1 MNSWKELVLVMA
13 ILWAGSLFG
22 QENASRTFDPAEIQV
37 RMNPE
42 VDVVYH
48 TLAYL
53 AIPGDPSNLNS
64 MEYLTQIRQGK
75 KDLDSGPTRL
85 DREYPEMA
93 RIYRQ
98 FPRLRFLN
106 LALFMADDFASF
118 KQALLS
124 IDTGAIQEEA
134 ESSRDTLEI
143 RRARERNSPL
153 LFGNAK
159 RLIPIYRKRFPEPA
173 EQQFVKRFAECMD
186 EEYRF
191 FYRAYRESR
200 TELDQSSVN
209 EFMKFWKAEGLKI
222 LTPWA
227 ARSGATV
234 FNVFLC
240 PVMKNN
246 GRAIP
251 VNQDQRVTFNVVA
264 PLPETKEDVMGAFFV
279 ILHETTR
286 RSTDAELDRIA
297 ESLGRIEEKVGNN
310 SVFYADH
317 LYLKKKYPAHHSAYL
332 KFFLNLPGNRV
343 FDSRALEE
351 HFLQSYPL
359 PGSVKASVETLVSS
373 LQ

>member
-1 MNSWKELVLVMA
+1 MNSWKLLGWVIA
-13 ILWAGSLFG
+13 ILWSGSLFG
-22 QENASRTFDPAEIQV
+22 QDNASRTFDPAEIQV
-37 RMNPE
+37 RMNPD
-42 VDVVYH
+42 VDVIYH

-64 MEYLTQIRQGK
+64 MDYLTQIRQGK
-75 KDLDSGPTRL
+75 KDLGSGPTRL
-85 DREYPEMA
+85 DREYPELE

-118 KQALLS
+118 KQALQG
-124 IDTGAIQEEA
+124 IDSGVIQEDP

-143 RRARERNSPL
+143 RRARERNAPL

-159 RLIPIYRKRFPEPA
+159 RLIPIYRKRFPDPA
-173 EQQFVKRFAECMD
+173 EQQFVKHFAECMD
-186 EEYRF
+186 EEYRL
-191 FYRAYRESR
+191 FYRSYRESR
-200 TELDQSSVN
+200 MELDQSSFD

-227 ARSGATV
+227 ARSGATI
-234 FNVFLC
+234 FKVFLC

-251 VNQDQRVTFNVVA
+251 VSQDQQVTFNVVA
-264 PLPETKEDVMGAFFV
+264 PLPETEKDVLGAFFV

-286 RSTDAELDRIA
+286 RMTDAELDRIA
-297 ESLGRIEEKVGNN
+297 ASGGGEEEQLRN
-310 SVFYADH
+310 SAVFYADH
-317 LYLKKKYPAHHSAYL
+317 LYLKKKYPDHHSAYL
-332 KFFLNLPGNRV
+332 KFFLNLPANRA

-359 PGSVKASVETLVSS
+359 PVSVQAKVGALVSS
-373 LQ
+373 LP